1 MKIYAMLHRLFE
13 LAIVPCRL
21 RRDNPVGK
29 HLRPT
34 RGEGILLQHL
44 YPDEVLSA
52 LRNEPEKTPLGR
64 RVWLALATYTGLRK
78 GSLRSL
84 LWRDIDLARGV
95 VRALSSRRTG
105 CPRSSRSSCPGC
117 STS

>member
-1 MKIYAMLHRLFE
+1 MNRYAAVTRLLFG

-29 HLRPT
+29 HLRPA
-34 RGEGILLQHL
+34 RGDGILLQHL

-64 RVWLALATYTGLRK
+64 RVWLALATYTGLGRLTEQR
-78 GSLRSL
+78 GDRVP
-84 LWRDIDLARGV
+84 RRQPARAQ
-95 VRALSSRRTG
+95 R
-105 CPRSSRSSCPGC
+105 
-117 STS
+117 